1 MNARQKLKKLKKDRL
16 FEAEIKKKLKPCPI
30 CGSKAYIHKDI
41 VDGHYY
47 GWSVGCPLFWL
58 NDGRHGVDGNASI
71 EEHLEIHYLN
81 STNECIEKWNKKV
94 DKYSDDY
101 NTESEDEK

>member
-16 FEAEIKKKLKPCPI
+16 FEAEIEKKLKPCPI

-47 GWSVGCPLFWL
+47 GWSVG
-58 NDGRHGVDGNASI
+58 
-71 EEHLEIHYLN
+71 
-81 STNECIEKWNKKV
+81 
-94 DKYSDDY
+94 
-101 NTESEDEK
+101 